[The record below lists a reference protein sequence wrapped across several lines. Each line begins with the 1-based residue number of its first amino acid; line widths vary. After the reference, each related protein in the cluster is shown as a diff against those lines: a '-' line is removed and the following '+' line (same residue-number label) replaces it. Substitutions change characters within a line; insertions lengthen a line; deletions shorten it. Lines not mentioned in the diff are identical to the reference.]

1 MQHLGAILVAQ
12 ARRLNLFQLPKPAL
26 GRAKSSSD
34 HATDSELLRWRQM
47 EARIRLAFGIVRAD
61 VFTSVL
67 LNTRPLVSH
76 DEVELPLPCSDS
88 LWRNE
93 DSLSKEEYLVSI
105 RAERKS
111 SSQMLYCDLMKIFL
125 ERQESKPVLE
135 AAGYELCL
143 FGLQAAVWQFA
154 HGQHVFERLTGV
166 DWQNLSRSIPSARP
180 DRGTIGNDE
189 SSGVDSLSGLAA
201 DLGSSSSRLG
211 LMAQA
216 SGTHL
221 DQSLGDPDSLGRVY
235 RLMNDM
241 KADRARVEGALE
253 SCFQG
258 FLAVRRLASTT
269 QHRETLMST
278 MLLLHM
284 SYMQLNT
291 PLQQLHHISYRA
303 ANNHTVNKE
312 ILKSV
317 QAWARSDAASRAAQ
331 EATAICEM
339 IHLEQKRPS
348 ERRARFNFLAF
359 VSVHHAAV
367 VLWTI
372 SELRSNNEPSTPR
385 RGEHYPTFETGLHKR
400 DTRGLLQA
408 CAQIFYHLSSLGGA
422 SFGAAAESLSRCT
435 FNNVVTESVD
445 SN

>member
-1 MQHLGAILVAQ
+1 
-12 ARRLNLFQLPKPAL
+12 
-26 GRAKSSSD
+26 
-34 HATDSELLRWRQM
+34 M
-47 EARIRLAFGIVRAD
+47 EARLRLAFGIVRAD

-88 LWRNE
+88 LWHNE
-93 DSLSKEEYLVSI
+93 DRLSTQEYLVSI

-111 SSQMLYCDLMKIFL
+111 YAQIFYCDLLKIFL
-125 ERQESKPVLE
+125 ERQESKPLLA

-166 DWQNLSRSIPSARP
+166 NWQNSSRSAPSARSES
-180 DRGTIGNDE
+180 GAIANEE
-189 SSGVDSLSGLAA
+189 SSGLDSLSVPAA
-201 DLGSSSSRLG
+201 ELELSSPRRDLIG
-211 LMAQA
+211 QA
-216 SGTHL
+216 SSAQLH
-221 DQSLGDPDSLGRVY
+221 QSLGGLDTLGRVY

-241 KADRARVEGALE
+241 KADRARVECALE
-253 SCFQG
+253 SCSQG
-258 FLAVRRLASTT
+258 FLAIRRLAPTT
-269 QHRETLMST
+269 QHRDTLMSS
-278 MLLLHM
+278 MLLLHT

-303 ANNHTVNKE
+303 ANNHIVSKE

-317 QAWARSDAASRAAQ
+317 QAWVKSDAASRAAQ
-331 EATAICEM
+331 EAIAICEM
-339 IHLEQKRPS
+339 IHLEQKRPL

-372 SELRSNNEPSTPR
+372 SELRSNTELLTPK
-385 RGEHYPTFETGLHKR
+385 RGEHFSTFGVGLHKR

-408 CAQIFYHLSSLGGA
+408 CAQIFYHLSSLAGV
-422 SFGAAAESLSRCT
+422 SFGAAAENLSRCT
-435 FNNVVTESVD
+435 LNNVVTESID